1 VPRRLLSYVDYDA
14 PSVTRSIVVVF
25 TYPSYGFVRVGV
37 IRLSSSTGGVWVSS
51 TIRGHG
57 IGEAVARPHE
67 SFIHTPEPAFV
78 TDTVAN
84 LHAEARPSTPLRG
97 EPE

>member
-1 VPRRLLSYVDYDA
+1 
-14 PSVTRSIVVVF
+14 
-25 TYPSYGFVRVGV
+25 VGV

-57 IGEAVARPHE
+57 VGEAIARPHE

-78 TDTVAN
+78 TAEGVFVEADPEQHALDLRRARDELNVA
-84 LHAEARPSTPLRG
+84 S
-97 EPE
+97 